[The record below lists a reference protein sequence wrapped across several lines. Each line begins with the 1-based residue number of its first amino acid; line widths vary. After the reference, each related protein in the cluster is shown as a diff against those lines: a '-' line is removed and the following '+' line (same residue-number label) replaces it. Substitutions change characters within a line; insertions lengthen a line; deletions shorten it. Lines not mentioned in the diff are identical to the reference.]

1 MVPDILLLPRA
12 LFPNLLVG
20 ASPFFPIALQA
31 SKRPQC
37 RGPEFPPRPGFT
49 IQLGMGLLGL
59 RFRRAW
65 SWSPFWVSWKLSWN
79 NLGVSV
85 WSLRVIRKSVAL
97 VSEVSQPTFNLYV
110 KALITAIEC
119 KVSREIE
126 IQSPKIPS
134 MVF

>member
-37 RGPEFPPRPGFT
+37 RGPEFPPHPGFT
-49 IQLGMGLLGL
+49 ILLGMGLLGL